1 MNERPSETAAALY
14 ERAKRLVGPYRSIT
28 GEGVRESLRIL
39 QKEIALTMHEVPSD
53 SQAFDWKVPKE
64 WNIRDAYVIAPGGEK
79 ILEFKKNYL
88 HVVGYSLPV
97 DAEVRLEEL
106 QEHLYSLPAQP
117 HAIPYVTS
125 YYKERWGF
133 CISENE
139 RKNLKPGT
147 YKVHIDS
154 DLKDGSLTYG
164 ELIIPG
170 KEQKEVFIST
180 YICHPQMG
188 NDNISGPAVTTQL
201 AMWLMSAPRR
211 YTYRIAF
218 VPETIG
224 SLVYMSK
231 NLQVMKERTVAA
243 FNLTCAGDERA
254 FSYLPSR
261 HGDTLSD
268 RVAKR
273 VLTRMHPDFISYSF
287 LTRGGDE
294 RQYCAP
300 GADLPIV
307 NIMRSKYA
315 VYPEYHTSFDDLN
328 LITPNGL
335 YGTFEVHTKCIEEIE
350 ANVTYQITC
359 VGEPQLGRRGL
370 FPTLSA
376 KGSPSSSQ
384 LDMNNL
390 LAYAD
395 GTRDLISLSEIIKV
409 PMVELETAAKTLVE
423 AGLLRLV

>member
-1 MNERPSETAAALY
+1 MSESPSETARDLY
-14 ERAKRLVGPYRSIT
+14 ERAKRLEGPYRSIT

-39 QKEIALTMHEVPSD
+39 QDEIPLTINEVATGTA
-53 SQAFDWKVPKE
+53 AFDWKVPQE
-64 WNIRDAYVIAPGGEK
+64 WNIKDAYIIAPDGQK

-88 HVVGYSLPV
+88 HVLGYSLPV
-97 DAEVRLEEL
+97 NTEVSLEEL
-106 QEHLYSLPAQP
+106 QEHLYSLPSQP
-117 HAIPYVTS
+117 DAIPYVTS
-125 YYKERWGF
+125 YYKGRWGF
-133 CISENE
+133 CISENQ
-139 RKNLKPGT
+139 RKRLAPGK
-147 YKVHIDS
+147 YRVFIDS
-154 DLKDGSLTYG
+154 ELKDGSLTYG

-188 NDNISGPAVTTQL
+188 NDNISGPTVTTEL
-201 AMWLMSAPRR
+201 AKWLMTSPRR

-224 SLVYMSK
+224 SLVYMSR
-231 NLQVMKERTVAA
+231 NLAEMKARTIAA

-273 VLTRMHPDFISYSF
+273 VLARIHPDYISYSF

-300 GADLPIV
+300 GADLPVV

-315 VYPEYHTSFDDLN
+315 VYPEYHTSLDDLN

-335 YGTFEVHTKCIEEIE
+335 NGTFEVHVECIKEIE
-350 ANVTYQITC
+350 MNVTYQITC

-376 KGSPSSSQ
+376 KGSPSTSQ

-395 GTRDLISLSEIIKV
+395 GTRDLISLSETINV
-409 PMVELETAAKTLVE
+409 PLPELTAMAKTLVD